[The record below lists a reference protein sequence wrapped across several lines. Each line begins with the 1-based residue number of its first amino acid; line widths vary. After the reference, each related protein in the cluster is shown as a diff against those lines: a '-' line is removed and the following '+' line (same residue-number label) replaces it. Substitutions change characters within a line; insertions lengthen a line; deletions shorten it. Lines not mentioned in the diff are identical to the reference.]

1 MSIATRVRMASIR
14 SILVPIDGSSPSTA
28 ALEHAVAL
36 AEECPSTKID
46 VLHVDAPD
54 EFEVGS
60 TIPLAP
66 SAREQVQ
73 RAMDDALEHAKAK
86 LGDRVSLRK
95 VAGDPLRV
103 IIESASDGGYE
114 LIVMGTHGRVG
125 RTHTMLG
132 SVTEGVVRNAPCPV
146 LTVREP
152 GAEYQSF
159 AERLHERPSLAEQ
172 ARHHV

>member
-1 MSIATRVRMASIR
+1 MAAIR
-14 SILVPIDGSSPSTA
+14 TILVPIDGSPPATA

-36 AEECPSTKID
+36 AEACASTKVD

-60 TIPLAP
+60 MTPIAP
-66 SAREQVQ
+66 SAREEVEH
-73 RAMDDALEHAKAK
+73 AMDDAVEHAEAR
-86 LGDRVSLRK
+86 LGDRIARRRV
-95 VAGDPLRV
+95 VGDPLRR
-103 IIESASDGGYE
+103 IIEIASDGGYE

-125 RTHTMLG
+125 RLHELLG
-132 SVTEGVVRNAPCPV
+132 SVAEGVVRNAPCPV

-152 GAEYQSF
+152 GGEYQSF

-172 ARHHV
+172 VRPHHT